1 MSWESTLYTALR
13 TLAKDQVFPDLAP
26 AGAARP
32 YITYQAVGGE
42 AVNFVEGGAPGTRNA
57 RVQVNV
63 WAETRLE
70 VSQLGNAAEDILRD
84 VAALQTTV
92 LGAAVAMFD
101 EDTGL
106 RGQRQDFS
114 FWY

>member
-1 MSWESTLYTALR
+1 MSWESTLYSALR
-13 TLAKDQVFPDLAP
+13 ALVKDQIFPDVAL

-42 AVNFVEGGAPGTRNA
+42 AVNYVEGGAPGTRNA

-63 WAETRLE
+63 WADTRME
-70 VSQLGNAAEDILRD
+70 VSQVGNAAEDILRS
-84 VAALQTTV
+84 VAGLQPVV

-101 EDTGL
+101 EGTGL

>member
-1 MSWESTLYTALR
+1 MSLEATLYSALR
-13 TLAKDQVFPDLAP
+13 ALVGDRVFPDVAP
-26 AGAARP
+26 PTTARP

-63 WAETRLE
+63 WADTRLQA
-70 VSQLGNAAEDILRD
+70 SQVGNAAEDILRS
-84 VAALQTTV
+84 VAALQPVV
-92 LGAAVAMFD
+92 LGAAVSMFD